1 MNYPKGHEFE
11 FKSLYPSQ
19 IKFDPLY
26 QRELDTRRVD
36 KIVKEWNGDLFN
48 EPKVSWRDGAY
59 WCFNGQH
66 TIAAWKK
73 LHNKEDKLIYCKV
86 FRGMTWSDEC
96 DAFIQQNGISKDP
109 TTNQKLKAQFN
120 NSDPDVVDMVK
131 KAALCGYTVDFSTNK
146 TPTRIVA
153 TSALFRA
160 YKALSPEAFLDML
173 TVIKEAWYGDE
184 DAVNICIITGMA
196 AFFKTYY
203 GNFKLSELVKNLKK
217 ISPAQII
224 RNGKNYNSRSGYAA
238 EILKIYNSKRKVRL
252 DAEKL

>member
-11 FKSLYPSQ
+11 FKYLYPSQ
-19 IKFDPLY
+19 IKFDTLY
-26 QRELDTRRVD
+26 QRELDTRRVE

-48 EPKVSWRDGAY
+48 EPKVSWRDGVY

-73 LHNKEDKLIYCKV
+73 LHDKEDKLIYCKV

-131 KAALCGYTVDFSTNK
+131 KAALCGYTVDFSTSK
-146 TPTRIVA
+146 IPSRIIA
-153 TSALFRA
+153 TSALFHA
-160 YKALSPEAFLDML
+160 YKTLSPEAFLDML
-173 TVIKEAWYGDE
+173 TVIKEAWYGDA
-184 DAVNICIITGMA
+184 DAVDARIITGMA
-196 AFFKTYY
+196 SFFKTYY
-203 GNFKLSELVKNLKK
+203 GNFKTSDLVKNLKK
-217 ISPAQII
+217 ISPSQII
-224 RNGKNYNSRSGYAA
+224 RNGKNYNTRTGYAA
-238 EILKIYNSKRKVRL
+238 EILKIYNAKRKVRL